1 MGIYHG
7 ICVNMGN
14 QIVEI
19 MLSAVKVLGQ
29 GAAKKIPA
37 MAMSTLP
44 QHQYETLLVTSPKEF
59 VYHVQLNR
67 PKKYNAM
74 NSAFWEDV
82 TNCFRA
88 ISTDENCRVVVLSG
102 NGKHFSS
109 GLDLSDVGTLTSIVM
124 SENDISKKY
133 RTLYEFIKLQA
144 PFTAIEQCHKPV
156 IAAIHSGCIGGG
168 VDMISATDIRFCSQ
182 DTFFQVKEVDL
193 GLAADLGT
201 LQRLPK
207 IIGSDS
213 LVRELSFT
221 ARKMFADEAARVG
234 LVSRVLPDKEALLA
248 AAFETASLIA
258 SKSPVGIQGT
268 KHHLNYSRDHTTEE
282 GLHYMVTWNAAML
295 QSNDM
300 VVAAMAAMDRSAPPP
315 VFAKL

>member
-1 MGIYHG
+1 
-7 ICVNMGN
+7 
-14 QIVEI
+14 
-19 MLSAVKVLGQ
+19 
-29 GAAKKIPA
+29 

-74 NSAFWEDV
+74 NSEFWKDV
-82 TNCFRA
+82 TKCFQS

-109 GLDLSDVGTLTSIVM
+109 GLDLSDVGTLTSIIM
-124 SENDISKKY
+124 NENDISKKY
-133 RTLYEFIKLQA
+133 RTLYEFIKDVQT
-144 PFTAIEQCHKPV
+144 PFNTIEQCHKPV
-156 IAAIHSGCIGGG
+156 ISAIHNACVGGG
-168 VDMISATDIRFCSQ
+168 VDMISATDIRYCSQ
-182 DTFFQVKEVDL
+182 DAFFQVKEIDL

-207 IIGSDS
+207 IVGSDS
-213 LVRELSFT
+213 LVRELALT

-234 LVSRVLPDKEALLA
+234 LVSRVLPDKESLLA
-248 AAFETASLIA
+248 AALETASLIA
-258 SKSPVGIQGT
+258 SKSPVAIQGT
-268 KHHLNYSRDHTTEE
+268 KHHLNYARDHSVQES
-282 GLHYMVTWNAAML
+282 LHYMATWNAAML

-300 VVAAMAAMDRSAPPP
+300 VVASMASMDRSAPPP
-315 VFAKL
+315 TFAKL